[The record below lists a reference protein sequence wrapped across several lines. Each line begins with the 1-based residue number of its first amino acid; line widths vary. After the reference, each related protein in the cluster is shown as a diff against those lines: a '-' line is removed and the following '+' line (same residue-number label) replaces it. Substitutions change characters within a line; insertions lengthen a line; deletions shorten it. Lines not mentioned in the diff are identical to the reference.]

1 MGPPGPAGGRGDAV
15 HTLWWPGVVGGVRDM
30 QALDSEQVYE
40 TPFEDK
46 FVPRRC
52 SNDLLI
58 GVLRAVLV
66 AQQRRDPVVDQEVK
80 KASWDP
86 AAWNIHAGL
95 SEGSA
100 AAWAKKFLADTGPCN
115 FAPSASVRKHV
126 GTAFRA
132 CCVGNLGCRNGLL
145 RYAVPGAPCDST
157 IRALDAFAGL
167 AKTEVYGINQM
178 RFERLIHLAE
188 LRAPKKRPWVI
199 GDLEGSR

>member
-1 MGPPGPAGGRGDAV
+1 MGPPGPAGGGGDAV
-15 HTLWWPGVVGGVRDM
+15 LTLWWSGVVGGARDL

-40 TPFEDK
+40 IPFEDK

-66 AQQRRDPVVDQEVK
+66 AQQRRDPVVDQEGK

-86 AAWNIHAGL
+86 AAWSIHAGL

-145 RYAVPGAPCDST
+145 RYAVPGAPCDMT
-157 IRALDAFAGL
+157 IRALDALAGL
-167 AKTEVYGINQM
+167 AKTELYGINQM
-178 RFERLIHLAE
+178 RFERLIH
-188 LRAPKKRPWVI
+188 RVI
-199 GDLEGSR
+199 GDLDGSR

>member
-1 MGPPGPAGGRGDAV
+1 
-15 HTLWWPGVVGGVRDM
+15 M

-86 AAWNIHAGL
+86 AAWSIHAGL

-100 AAWAKKFLADTGPCN
+100 AAMKKFMEKNGRAKGRIPTQTQ
-115 FAPSASVRKHV
+115 AP
-126 GTAFRA
+126 TT
-132 CCVGNLGCRNGLL
+132 
-145 RYAVPGAPCDST
+145 PP
-157 IRALDAFAGL
+157 
-167 AKTEVYGINQM
+167 
-178 RFERLIHLAE
+178 
-188 LRAPKKRPWVI
+188 
-199 GDLEGSR
+199 